1 MSSCTQTKIGYVD
14 VQEFYKD
21 AKKMPVDKRQTIEQE
36 LQQENQMI
44 QSRQQQFQLQLQQ
57 REIAEIEKLTKII
70 DSVVADYASKNSY
83 CYLGTGQVLYGDQS
97 VNLTESIINILNVDF
112 ESK

>member
-1 MSSCTQTKIGYVD
+1 MSVN
-14 VQEFYKD
+14 
-21 AKKMPVDKRQTIEQE
+21 KRQAVEQE

-44 QSRQQQFQLQLQQ
+44 QSRQQQLQLQLQQ
-57 REIAEIEKLTKII
+57 RGIAEIEKLTKII

-83 CYLGTGQVLYGDQS
+83 QMVIATQGTGQVLYGDES
-97 VNLTESIINILNVDF
+97 VNLTEAIIDILNVDF